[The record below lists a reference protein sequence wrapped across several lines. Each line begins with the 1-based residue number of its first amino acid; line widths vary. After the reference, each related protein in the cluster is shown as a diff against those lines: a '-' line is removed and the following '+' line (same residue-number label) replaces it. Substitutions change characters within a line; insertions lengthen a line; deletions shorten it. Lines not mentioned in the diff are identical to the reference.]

1 MGFAADLGG
10 AEKRYLKARR
20 FCLKCAELGARTPS
34 SIVGRFSSDESLHWD
49 RLNWIALCNEHGG
62 ATENN
67 CAPEEQ
73 YFPLTSRRALYS
85 RKGVTWAAAR
95 AWRHDSKKADI
106 EWLKAAKASLDARA
120 IDGGADDVARLAA
133 DLFGSLSGWTVSTT
147 AVGHSR
153 RPDSFAVRM
162 AQGVAERLSLPFVK
176 AFADRFVSGVSHPK
190 EFRNLPPLQLQPG
203 IAGPILLVD
212 DVATSGWHMEEAA
225 NVLRSFGHPVFG
237 LVWISGAVK

>member
-1 MGFAADLGG
+1 M
-10 AEKRYLKARR
+10 
-20 FCLKCAELGARTPS
+20 
-34 SIVGRFSSDESLHWD
+34 HWD
-49 RLNWIALCNEHGG
+49 RLNWMPLCHDHGG
-62 ATENN
+62 ALGGE
-67 CAPEEQ
+67 ASGSDE
-73 YFPLTSRRALYS
+73 FPLTSRRALYS

-120 IDGGADDVARLAA
+120 IDGGADDVARLTA
-133 DLFGSLSGWTVSTT
+133 DLFGALSGWTVSTT

-153 RPDSFAVRM
+153 RTDSFAVRM

-176 AFADRFVSGVSHPK
+176 VFADRFVSGVSHPK

-225 NVLRSFGHPVFG
+225 NVLRTFGHPVFG
-237 LVWISGAVK
+237 AVWISGAVK